1 MPFFQT
7 HSKSLIFYLQNPEL
21 YSPTIIFMMIA
32 IIIVTAGYGNRQIIV
47 IDKKYFKYWEPT
59 FDIQIPLVNIAK
71 IALSYSDIYIL
82 CNQIY

>member
-21 YSPTIIFMMIA
+21 YSPAIIFMMIA

-47 IDKKYFKYWEPT
+47 NIAVIKIYGLITNNFTALFLTGNQHLTFKYR
-59 FDIQIPLVNIAK
+59 
-71 IALSYSDIYIL
+71 
-82 CNQIY
+82 

>member
-47 IDKKYFKYWEPT
+47 IDKNILNIAVIKIYGLITNNFTALFLTGNQHLTFKYR
-59 FDIQIPLVNIAK
+59 
-71 IALSYSDIYIL
+71 
-82 CNQIY
+82 

>member
-32 IIIVTAGYGNRQIIV
+32 IIIVTAGYGNRQIMSLIKN
-47 IDKKYFKYWEPT
+47 I
-59 FDIQIPLVNIAK
+59 LNIAVIK
-71 IALSYSDIYIL
+71 IYGLITNNFTALFL
-82 CNQIY
+82 TGNQH

>member
-47 IDKKYFKYWEPT
+47 IDKNILNIAVIKIYGLITNNFTSLFLTGNQHLTFKYR
-59 FDIQIPLVNIAK
+59 
-71 IALSYSDIYIL
+71 
-82 CNQIY
+82 